1 MCNEKLKT
9 FLKKGAEITGGIVGG
24 AVGLI
29 GGPIGSIAG
38 GGLGVLSAQLIQEII
53 KRSLSNRQQIRI
65 AATSTFIFDGIKTR
79 LDNGETIR
87 NDNFFERSIYDRSN
101 AEELF
106 EGTLLR
112 CANQFQEKK
121 IIHISKIFEE
131 TVFTDTISPETA
143 NQLLELANSLTY
155 RKLSLISFYG
165 RRRSDLSNVTIMKDP
180 YTWYPHI
187 SLTTNEKM
195 LNQDLYELINS
206 DLLYNNNTA
215 MFSNNDILPDKIT
228 LTKTGQDLFEI
239 MDLKEIDKN
248 YILNIVRDLKY
259 KTEWGRSTN
268 GTINGERPE

>member
-1 MCNEKLKT
+1 MSNEKLKT

-53 KRSLSNRQQIRI
+53 ERSLSNRQQIRI
-65 AATSTFIFDGIKTR
+65 AATSTFIFDGIKKR

-87 NDNFFERSIYDRSN
+87 NDSFFERSIYDRSN

-106 EGTLLR
+106 EGTLMR

-121 IIHISKIFEE
+121 IKHISKIFEE
-131 TVFTDTISPETA
+131 TVFRDTISAETA

-165 RRRSDLSNVTIMKDP
+165 RRDSDINGVILLRDP
-180 YTWYPHI
+180 YVWYPHI
-187 SLTTNEKM
+187 NLTTNEKI
-195 LNQDLYELINS
+195 LTQDLFELINS
-206 DLLYNNNTA
+206 DLLFNNNTA
-215 MFSNNDILPDKIT
+215 MFSNDHILPDKIT

-239 MDLKEIDKN
+239 MQLQEIDKN
-248 YILNIVRDLKY
+248 YILNVVNDLKY

>member
-1 MCNEKLKT
+1 MSNEKLKS
-9 FLKKGAEITGGIVGG
+9 FLKKGAEITGGIVGNAIG
-24 AVGLI
+24 VI

-53 KRSLSNRQQIRI
+53 ERSFSNRQQIRI
-65 AATSTFIFDGIKTR
+65 AATSTFIFNGIKTR

-87 NDNFFERSIYDRSN
+87 NDNFFERSIYDRSS

-121 IIHISKIFEE
+121 ILHISKIFEE
-131 TVFTDTISPETA
+131 TVFCATISPETA

-165 RRRSDLSNVTIMKDP
+165 RRDSDINDVVLMRDP
-180 YTWYPHI
+180 YVWYPHI

-195 LNQDLYELINS
+195 LTQDLYELINS
-206 DLLYNNNTA
+206 DLLVNNNIA
-215 MFSNNDILPDKIT
+215 MFSNKDILPDKIT
-228 LTKTGQDLFEI
+228 LSKTGLDLFII
-239 MDLKEIDKN
+239 MELQEIDKN
-248 YILNIVRDLKY
+248 YILNIVSDLKY

-268 GTINGERPE
+268 GTDKWRKT

>member
-1 MCNEKLKT
+1 MNDEKLKT

-24 AVGLI
+24 AFGLI

-53 KRSLSNRQQIRI
+53 ERSLSNRQQIRI
-65 AATSTFIFDGIKTR
+65 AATSTFIFEGIKTR

-121 IIHISKIFEE
+121 IIHISKIFEK

-165 RRRSDLSNVTIMKDP
+165 RRNTDLNGVTLMKDP

-215 MFSNNDILPDKIT
+215 TFSNNDILPDKIT

-239 MDLKEIDKN
+239 MELKEIDKN
-248 YILNIVRDLKY
+248 YVLNIVSDLKY

>member
-1 MCNEKLKT
+1 MSSEKLKT
-9 FLKKGAEITGGIVGG
+9 FLKKGAEITGGIIGG

-53 KRSLSNRQQIRI
+53 ERSLSNRQQIRI
-65 AATSTFIFDGIKTR
+65 AATSIFIFDGIKTR

-106 EGTLLR
+106 EGTLIR

-121 IIHISKIFEE
+121 IKHISKIFEE
-131 TVFTDTISPETA
+131 TVFRDIISAETA
-143 NQLLELANSLTY
+143 NQLLELADSLTY

-165 RRRSDLSNVTIMKDP
+165 RRDSDINGVILLRDP
-180 YTWYPHI
+180 YVWYPNI
-187 SLTTNEKM
+187 NLTTNEKM
-195 LNQDLYELINS
+195 LTQDLFELINS
-206 DLLYNNNTA
+206 DLLFNNNTA
-215 MFSNNDILPDKIT
+215 MFGNDHILPDKIT

-239 MDLKEIDKN
+239 MQLQEIDKD
-248 YILNIVRDLKY
+248 YILNVVNDLKY